1 MKKYLAL
8 FLALI
13 LSIST
18 LSGCIPQ
25 TAAPT
30 ETKPALSSDDQKIVE
45 KLIGILNDAEDLQ
58 KEIVDLTDDQIS
70 SAEKYDKQIEDA
82 QSTGGE
88 LDPQKLIKDIGKNQK
103 DLQDFVEDVESLNAR
118 IEKLKKPDSSQ
129 TVDCVSAT
137 SDYIGMLSSCLQ
149 DLDAVMQFYLDQDRA
164 MRPIKDAESSE
175 DDSDYLAVIENLYD
189 AVDETVTN
197 MNEIETCPDYM
208 KESFAIYI
216 RKISIYQ
223 NMLDSL
229 YLGYYFGDPLRL
241 SSSMQLFDRSI
252 IEESKY
258 SIEIF
263 HLVKLQFEKVS
274 DRLSDTISNL
284 HDEIETACKSL
295 DKAKEKLPKVSFSYQ
310 KNDPDIIVSFEAVDE
325 IFPSLYNSMDSV
337 INFTASTNYGNV
349 NALIKVEIP
358 GLTQVYKQKVEFSH
372 QVSKFLIKPALLTKD
387 LDLSSAR
394 ETQIIF
400 SVVNEDNGKTIIQE
414 SHPVNVQSV
423 YDFALTDD
431 EFGVVSRDNVLSW
444 LTPESEGI
452 LELRRNAV
460 TWLEESTDGKANAL
474 VGYQDYGLFEDVESN
489 TVLQIVAIQAA
500 ISETGVRYNNGAFSL
515 TSETNQRVLLPDAVL
530 ESKSGICI
538 ETAILFASAIQSAG
552 MHPMI
557 IFLPGHAQVAVE
569 TWEGSGQYFLVETTL
584 LPFTGTD
591 EENSLLVTYLTNE
604 EWMSYLEDPYGDGSG
619 GCYVVDCDLVLTLGM
634 QGIAY

>member
-103 DLQDFVEDVESLNAR
+103 DLQDFVKDVESLNAR

-310 KNDPDIIVSFEAVDE
+310 KNDPDIIVSFEAVDK
-325 IFPSLYNSMDSV
+325 IFPV
-337 INFTASTNYGNV
+337 CITPW
-349 NALIKVEIP
+349 IP
-358 GLTQVYKQKVEFSH
+358 
-372 QVSKFLIKPALLTKD
+372 
-387 LDLSSAR
+387 SS
-394 ETQIIF
+394 
-400 SVVNEDNGKTIIQE
+400 
-414 SHPVNVQSV
+414 
-423 YDFALTDD
+423 
-431 EFGVVSRDNVLSW
+431 
-444 LTPESEGI
+444 I
-452 LELRRNAV
+452 LRHLRIM
-460 TWLEESTDGKANAL
+460 E
-474 VGYQDYGLFEDVESN
+474 
-489 TVLQIVAIQAA
+489 
-500 ISETGVRYNNGAFSL
+500 
-515 TSETNQRVLLPDAVL
+515 
-530 ESKSGICI
+530 
-538 ETAILFASAIQSAG
+538 
-552 MHPMI
+552 M
-557 IFLPGHAQVAVE
+557 
-569 TWEGSGQYFLVETTL
+569 
-584 LPFTGTD
+584 
-591 EENSLLVTYLTNE
+591 
-604 EWMSYLEDPYGDGSG
+604 
-619 GCYVVDCDLVLTLGM
+619 
-634 QGIAY
+634 

>member
-310 KNDPDIIVSFEAVDE
+310 KNDPDIIVSFEAVDK

-358 GLTQVYKQKVEFSH
+358 GLTQVYEQKVEFTH
-372 QVSKFLIKPALLTKD
+372 LVSKFLIKPALLTKD